1 MFAHFFRGATIYF
14 VAAFAGGAFAQFE
27 SPAPVQPT
35 GYQSKPLAHAKKYM
49 VAAAHP
55 LAVETGVHIL
65 DRGGSATDAAIAVQL
80 VLNLVEPQAS
90 GIGGGAFIM
99 HYDAKAKTSS
109 AYDGRETAPMASTP
123 DLFLGGDGKPMPFHD
138 AVIGGRSVGV
148 PGVLRAMEMAH
159 ARHGKLPWAALFTPA
174 IQLAEQGFPLTAR
187 VYAHLRTDQTL
198 PNDVNARAIY
208 YAPDG
213 VPKPVG
219 TILKNPPFAA
229 ALKRI
234 AKEGPDAFYLGKLA
248 VAMVAAVRG
257 HATNPGT
264 LSLDDLRDYRAR
276 SVETLCRTYRA
287 YTLCGPPPPSGA
299 ASVFQLLQLLERFDM
314 QAVRPNSAE
323 AVHLFSEAGRLAF
336 ADRERYLGDPQFVRV
351 PLDGLTDPAYNRK
364 RSELIHAEK
373 TMGRAEPGVP
383 ANTTIAFADGD
394 AIEQASTSHLSIVD
408 GAGNAISMTSSIE
421 GSFGSRVFVHGFFL
435 NNELTDFSMLPTRNG
450 MPVANAVYPGKRP
463 RSAMSPL
470 LIFDADK
477 KLRLLIGSPGG
488 PAIINFVARTLVAH
502 LDWGLDIQAAI
513 SLPHFGSRNG
523 PTELERDTSVET
535 LAGALQ
541 AMGHDV
547 RVVPFTSGLHGI
559 AHGQHGW
566 EGGADPRREGIAK
579 GR

>member
-1 MFAHFFRGATIYF
+1 
-14 VAAFAGGAFAQFE
+14 
-27 SPAPVQPT
+27 
-35 GYQSKPLAHAKKYM
+35 M

-55 LAVETGVHIL
+55 LAVEAGLQIL

-99 HYDAKAKTSS
+99 HYDAKTKTSS
-109 AYDGRETAPMASTP
+109 AYDGRETAPAAATP
-123 DLFLGGDGKPMPFHD
+123 DLFLGRDGKPMPFRD

-148 PGVLRAMEMAH
+148 PGLLRAMEMAH

-174 IQLAEQGFPLTAR
+174 IQLTEQGFPLTAR
-187 VYAHLRTDQTL
+187 VHAHLRNDQVL

-213 VPKPVG
+213 GPKPVG
-219 TILKNPPFAA
+219 TLLKNPPFAA
-229 ALKRI
+229 VLKRI
-234 AKEGPDAFYLGKLA
+234 AKEGPDVFYTGTLA
-248 VAMVAAVRG
+248 AEIVAAVRG

-264 LSLDDLRDYRAR
+264 LSLDDMRDYRAR
-276 SVETLCRTYRA
+276 QVEPLCRAYRV
-287 YTLCGPPPPSGA
+287 YVLCGPPLPSGA
-299 ASVFQLLQLLERFDM
+299 ASVFQLMQLLERFDLKSM
-314 QAVRPNSAE
+314 RPHSTE
-323 AVHLFSEAGRLAF
+323 AIHLFSEAGRLAF

-351 PLDGLTDPAYNRK
+351 PLDGLIDPAYNRK
-364 RSELIHAEK
+364 RSELIRAEK
-373 TMGRAEPGVP
+373 TMGRAEAGVP

-408 GAGNAISMTSSIE
+408 GAGNAVSMTSSVE

-450 MPVANAVYPGKRP
+450 MPVANAIYPGKRP

-470 LIFDADK
+470 LVFDVDK
-477 KLRLLIGSPGG
+477 NLRLLIGSPGG
-488 PAIINFVARTLVAH
+488 PAIINFVAKTLVAH
-502 LDWGLDIQAAI
+502 LDWGMDIQAAI
-513 SLPHFGSRNG
+513 AFPNFGSRNG
-523 PTELERDTSVET
+523 PTELERGTSVET

-547 RVVPFTSGLHGI
+547 RLIAFTSGLHGI
-559 AHGQHGW
+559 ARGRDGW